1 MASKKKQT
9 ELGIHVIYG
18 EDAFLVSKAC
28 ENLLDTLLANE
39 DRSMALYEPKADQA
53 DISDVLD
60 ELRTVP
66 FLTSKRVVLIKDAE
80 SFVRANSAA
89 LALADQDMSGDWLIL
104 TLTSWDKR
112 TRLHKKLQKTDAL
125 MQVGKLYSN
134 QLPGYAAAYAQ
145 KTYGIRLD
153 GNTSRLLVELVGDET
168 GRLCREID
176 KLVMY
181 VSPRKKISFEDVE
194 SLIGHNRM
202 FDAFGVIDAITA
214 GQIGAAISR
223 IRKMFEADKTTE
235 YTVIGAFGYHFR
247 RLFQVKGLISKGL
260 SPQQAA
266 GKMGIRYKQSEFL
279 RQVSRLS
286 LQQFSWTLAELG
298 RIDFGLKTGKTS
310 APIAMERFILKVF
323 SMQKSAS
330 VQP

>member
-1 MASKKKQT
+1 VPSKKKQT
-9 ELGIHVIYG
+9 DSGIYIIYG

-28 ENLLDTLLANE
+28 ENLLDSLLADE
-39 DRSMALYEPKADQA
+39 DRGMALYEPKADQA

-60 ELRTVP
+60 ELRTLP
-66 FLTSKRVVLIKDAE
+66 FLTSKRIVLIKNAGPFVKTNSGALE
-80 SFVRANSAA
+80 SYLDSPSP
-89 LALADQDMSGDWLIL
+89 SGVLIL
-104 TLTSWDKR
+104 TLASWDKR

-153 GNTSRLLVELVGDET
+153 SNTTRLLVELVGDDT

-181 VSPRKKISFEDVE
+181 VSPRKNITFQDVE

-214 GQIGAAISR
+214 GEIGVAISR
-223 IRKMFEADKTTE
+223 IRKMFETDKTTE

-247 RLFQVKGLISKGL
+247 RLFQVKGLINKGI

-266 GKMGIRYKQSEFL
+266 GKMGIRYKQAEFL
-279 RQVSRLS
+279 RQVSNLS
-286 LQQFSWTLAELG
+286 LKQLSWTLAELG

-323 SMQKSAS
+323 SMQKSA
-330 VQP
+330 

>member
-1 MASKKKQT
+1 M
-9 ELGIHVIYG
+9 IYG
-18 EDAFLVSKAC
+18 EDQFLVSKTC
-28 ENLLDTLLANE
+28 ENLLDSLLADE
-39 DRSMALYEPKADQA
+39 DRSMALYEPRADQA
-53 DISDVLD
+53 EISDVLD
-60 ELRTVP
+60 ELRTLP

-80 SFVRANSAA
+80 PFVRANSGA
-89 LALADQDMSGDWLIL
+89 LETYIDNPSPSGILIL

-153 GNTSRLLVELVGDET
+153 NNTSRFLVELVGDDT

-181 VSPRKKISFEDVE
+181 VSPRKNITFKDVE
-194 SLIGHNRM
+194 NLIGHNRM

-214 GQIGAAISR
+214 GQVGAAISR
-223 IRKMFEADKTTE
+223 IRNMFETDKTTE
-235 YTVIGAFGYHFR
+235 FTVVGAFGYHFR
-247 RLFQVKGLISKGL
+247 RLFQVKGLISKGM

-266 GKMGIRYKQSEFL
+266 TKMGIRYKQAEFV
-279 RQVSRLS
+279 RQVSHLS
-286 LQQFSWTLAELG
+286 LQQLSWMLAELG

-323 SMQKSAS
+323 SMQ
-330 VQP
+330 Q